1 MLNRINTN
9 NLKGDV
15 FGGLTAA
22 VIALPMA
29 LAFGI
34 ASGAG
39 AAAGL
44 WGAVIIGLVASLF
57 GGTPTLIS
65 EPTGPMTVVFTSVII
80 SFTATADSPEQAL
93 AMAFTVGVLAGV
105 FQILFGVCRLGRY
118 VTMMPYTVI
127 SGFMSGIGIILVLLQ
142 LGPFLGQSTP
152 KGGVMGTLV
161 QLPDLVQ
168 GTQPLELLL
177 ALITLAIL
185 WLTPSSV
192 KKVCPPQLLAL
203 VVGTLLALSLFSAAD
218 LRTIPEFSAA
228 FPSFQMPTFS
238 GGQLR
243 LMVIDAA
250 VLGMLGC
257 IDALLTSVVA
267 DSLTRTE
274 HDSNKELI
282 GQGLANVVS
291 GLFGAMPGA
300 GATMGT
306 VVNIQSGGR
315 TALSGIVRAMV
326 LMLVVLLAAP
336 LASKIPLAVLAGIA
350 VKVGIDII
358 DWEFL
363 KRAHHLSLKAAV
375 ITYGVIVLTVL
386 VDLIAAVGIG
396 VFVANVLTIDRMS
409 TLQSRKVKTISTAD
423 DDVELSDEEQQLLDR
438 ASGMVLLF
446 QLAGPMIFG
455 VAKAIAREHN
465 AIGNC
470 QAVVFDLSE
479 VSHLGVTAAIALENA
494 VKEAMEVGRDVFM
507 VGVSGST
514 ENRLHKLKLL
524 ERLPAQNITSDRL
537 SALRLAVGGL
547 PVNGRTPHDYRTGR
561 LARPSQGRRHAGTG
575 GELHRPVFSA
585 GHRDAQ
591 PAASRHHRGGRK
603 ALPGPDCGGLC

>member
-1 MLNRINTN
+1 MNRINATN
-9 NLKGDV
+9 LRGDA

-93 AMAFTVGVLAGV
+93 AMAFSVGLLAGV
-105 FQILFGVCRLGRY
+105 FQILFGVFRLGRY
-118 VTMMPYTVI
+118 ITMMPYTVI

-142 LGPFLGQSTP
+142 LGPFLGQDAPT
-152 KGGVMGTLV
+152 GGVIASLS
-161 QLPDLVQ
+161 QLPNLIR
-168 GTQPLELLL
+168 GIEPLELALSVFTLL
-177 ALITLAIL
+177 VL
-185 WLTPSSV
+185 WFTPASV
-192 KKVCPPQLLAL
+192 KRVCPPQLLAL
-203 VVGTLLALSLFSAAD
+203 VLGTLLSLSLFASAD

-228 FPSFQMPTFS
+228 FPVPRLPTLS
-238 GGQLR
+238 GGQIR
-243 LMVIDAA
+243 LMVVDAA

-267 DSLTRTE
+267 DSLTRQE

-282 GQGLANVVS
+282 GQGLANVAA
-291 GLFGAMPGA
+291 GLFGALPGA

-306 VVNIQSGGR
+306 VVNIQAGGR
-315 TALSGIVRAMV
+315 TALSGIIRAVV

-336 LASKIPLAVLAGIA
+336 LASRIPLAVLAAIA

-363 KRAHHLSLKAAV
+363 KRAHHLSIKAAV
-375 ITYGVIVLTVL
+375 ITYGVIALTVL

-409 TLQSRKVKTISTAD
+409 ALQSKKVKTISTAD
-423 DDVELSDEEQQLLDR
+423 DDVELTPEEQFLLDQ
-438 ASGMVLLF
+438 ASGKVLLF

-455 VAKAIAREHN
+455 VAKAISREHN

-470 QAVVFDLSE
+470 QVVVFDLSE

-494 VKEAMEVGRDVFM
+494 VKEAMEVGRRVFL
-507 VGVSGST
+507 VGATGST
-514 ENRLHKLKLL
+514 ENRLRKLKLL
-524 ERLPAQNITSDRL
+524 ERLPQSHISTDRL
-537 SALRLAVGGL
+537 SALRLAVEGL
-547 PVNGRTPHDYRTGR
+547 SANG
-561 LARPSQGRRHAGTG
+561 
-575 GELHRPVFSA
+575 
-585 GHRDAQ
+585 
-591 PAASRHHRGGRK
+591 
-603 ALPGPDCGGLC
+603 

>member
-1 MLNRINTN
+1 MILLCRQIDLGFTDRSGVSALLNRINATN
-9 NLKGDV
+9 LRGDV

-34 ASGAG
+34 AVGNASGVPGAG

-65 EPTGPMTVVFTSVII
+65 EPTGPMTVVFTSVVI
-80 SFTATADSPEQAL
+80 SFSSSAETPEKAL
-93 AMAFTVGVLAGV
+93 AMAFGVGVLAGV
-105 FQILFGVCRLGRY
+105 FQILFGLFRLGRY
-118 VTMMPYTVI
+118 ITMMPYTVI

-142 LGPFLGQSTP
+142 LAPFLGQDP
-152 KGGVMGTLV
+152 KGGVIDTLT
-161 QLPDLVQ
+161 QLPALIQ
-168 GTQPLELLL
+168 GTRPMELLL

-185 WLTPSSV
+185 WFTPSRV
-192 KKVCPPQLLAL
+192 KKFCPPQLLAL
-203 VVGTLLALSLFSAAD
+203 IVGTFLAVTVFKEAG
-218 LRTIPEFSAA
+218 LRQIPEFSAE
-228 FPSFQMPTFS
+228 FPTFTLPDFS
-238 GGQLR
+238 GGEKR
-243 LMVIDAA
+243 MMVVNAA

-282 GQGLANVVS
+282 GQGMANVAS
-291 GLFGAMPGA
+291 GLFGALPGA

-306 VVNIQSGGR
+306 VVNIQAGGR
-315 TALSGIVRAMV
+315 TALSGVIRATI

-336 LASKIPLAVLAGIA
+336 EASKIPLAVLAGIA
-350 VKVGIDII
+350 LKVGIDII

-375 ITYGVIVLTVL
+375 ITYGVIMLTVL
-386 VDLIAAVGIG
+386 VDLITAVGIG

-409 TLQSRKVKTISTAD
+409 TLQSKRVKTISTAD
-423 DDVELSDEEQQLLDR
+423 DDVELSSEEQLMLDQ
-438 ASGMVLLF
+438 AGGKVLLF

-470 QAVVFDLSE
+470 QVVVFDLSE

-494 VKEAMEVGRDVFM
+494 VKEAMEVGRQVFM
-507 VGVSGST
+507 VGATGST
-514 ENRLHKLKLL
+514 ESRLRKLKLL
-524 ERLPAQNITSDRL
+524 NRLPSDHITTDRL
-537 SALRLAVGGL
+537 QALTLAVGSL
-547 PVNGRTPHDYRTGR
+547 TPD
-561 LARPSQGRRHAGTG
+561 RRNA
-575 GELHRPVFSA
+575 
-585 GHRDAQ
+585 
-591 PAASRHHRGGRK
+591 
-603 ALPGPDCGGLC
+603 

>member
-1 MLNRINTN
+1 MLNRINAT

-93 AMAFTVGVLAGV
+93 AMAFSVGVLAGI
-105 FQILFGVCRLGRY
+105 FQILFGLFRLGRY

-142 LGPFLGQSTP
+142 LGPFLGQATP
-152 KGGVMGTLV
+152 KGGVMGTL
-161 QLPDLVQ
+161 LEMPALVQ
-168 GTQPLELLL
+168 GTQPMELLL

-185 WLTPSSV
+185 WFTPSAV

-203 VVGTLLALSLFSAAD
+203 VVGTVLALSLFSGAG

-228 FPSFQMPTFS
+228 FPSFQLPTFS
-238 GGQLR
+238 SGQLR

-274 HDSNKELI
+274 HNSNKELI

-336 LASKIPLAVLAGIA
+336 LASRIPLAVLAGIA

-358 DWEFL
+358 DWDFL
-363 KRAHHLSLKAAV
+363 QRAHHLSVKAAV
-375 ITYGVIVLTVL
+375 ITYGVIALTVL

-409 TLQSRKVKTISTAD
+409 TLQSKKVKTISTTD

-438 ASGMVLLF
+438 SSGMVLLF

-455 VAKAIAREHN
+455 VAKAISREHN

-514 ENRLHKLKLL
+514 ENRLRKLKLL
-524 ERLPAQNITSDRL
+524 ERLPEGHLTSDRL
-537 SALRLAVGGL
+537 SALRLAVAGL
-547 PVNGRTPHDYRTGR
+547 PTHG
-561 LARPSQGRRHAGTG
+561 
-575 GELHRPVFSA
+575 
-585 GHRDAQ
+585 
-591 PAASRHHRGGRK
+591 
-603 ALPGPDCGGLC
+603 

>member
-9 NLKGDV
+9 NLRGDA

-34 ASGAG
+34 AVGNASGVPEVG

-65 EPTGPMTVVFTSVII
+65 EPTGPMTVVFTSVVI
-80 SFTATADSPEQAL
+80 SFASTAESPEKAL

-105 FQILFGVCRLGRY
+105 FQILFGLFRLGRY
-118 VTMMPYTVI
+118 ITMMPYTVI

-142 LGPFLGQSTP
+142 LAPFLGQDP
-152 KGGVMGTLV
+152 KGGVMGTLS
-161 QLPDLVQ
+161 QLPALIQ
-168 GTQPLELLL
+168 GTQPMELSL
-177 ALITLAIL
+177 AVITLAIL
-185 WLTPSSV
+185 WFTPSAL

-203 VVGTLLALSLFSAAD
+203 VVGTLLAVTVFGEAG
-218 LRTIPEFSAA
+218 LRTIPSFSAE
-228 FPSFQMPTFS
+228 FPTLSMPDFS
-238 GGQLR
+238 GGQIR
-243 LMVIDAA
+243 MMVVNAA

-282 GQGLANVVS
+282 GQGLANVAS
-291 GLFGAMPGA
+291 GLFGALPGA

-306 VVNIQSGGR
+306 VVNIQAGGR
-315 TALSGIVRAMV
+315 TALSGVIRAVV

-336 LASKIPLAVLAGIA
+336 FASMIPLAVLAGIA
-350 VKVGIDII
+350 LKVGIDII

-363 KRAHHLSLKAAV
+363 KRAHHLSPKAAV

-386 VDLIAAVGIG
+386 VDLITAVGIG

-409 TLQSRKVKTISTAD
+409 ALQSKKVKTISTTD
-423 DDVELSDEEQQLLDR
+423 DDVELSEEEHSLLDQ
-438 ASGMVLLF
+438 AAGKVLLF

-455 VAKAIAREHN
+455 VAKAISREHN

-494 VKEAMEVGRDVFM
+494 VKEAMEVGRQVFM
-507 VGVSGST
+507 VGATGST
-514 ENRLHKLKLL
+514 ENRLRKLKLL
-524 ERLPAQNITSDRL
+524 DRLPARHITSDRL
-537 SALRLAVGGL
+537 QALQLAVAEL
-547 PVNGRTPHDYRTGR
+547 TPH
-561 LARPSQGRRHAGTG
+561 A
-575 GELHRPVFSA
+575 
-585 GHRDAQ
+585 
-591 PAASRHHRGGRK
+591 
-603 ALPGPDCGGLC
+603 

>member
-1 MLNRINTN
+1 MTLGRIVLNRINAT

-93 AMAFTVGVLAGV
+93 AMAFSVGVLAGI
-105 FQILFGVCRLGRY
+105 FQILFGLFRLGRY

-142 LGPFLGQSTP
+142 LGPFLGQATP
-152 KGGVMGTLV
+152 KGGVMGTL
-161 QLPDLVQ
+161 LEMPALVQ
-168 GTQPLELLL
+168 GTQPMELLL

-185 WLTPSSV
+185 WFTPSAV

-203 VVGTLLALSLFSAAD
+203 VVGTMLALSLFSGAG

-228 FPSFQMPTFS
+228 FPSFQLPMFS
-238 GGQLR
+238 SGQLR

-274 HDSNKELI
+274 HNSNKELI

-336 LASKIPLAVLAGIA
+336 LASRIPLAVLAGIA

-358 DWEFL
+358 DWDFL
-363 KRAHHLSLKAAV
+363 QRAHHLSVKAAV
-375 ITYGVIVLTVL
+375 ITYGVIALTVL

-409 TLQSRKVKTISTAD
+409 TLQSKKVKTISTTD

-455 VAKAIAREHN
+455 VAKAISREHN

-514 ENRLHKLKLL
+514 ENRLRKLKLL
-524 ERLPAQNITSDRL
+524 ERLPEGHLTSDRL
-537 SALRLAVGGL
+537 SALRLAVEGL
-547 PVNGRTPHDYRTGR
+547 PNHG
-561 LARPSQGRRHAGTG
+561 
-575 GELHRPVFSA
+575 
-585 GHRDAQ
+585 
-591 PAASRHHRGGRK
+591 
-603 ALPGPDCGGLC
+603 

>member
-1 MLNRINTN
+1 MNRISAI
-9 NLKGDV
+9 NLRGDA

-93 AMAFTVGVLAGV
+93 AMAFSVGLLAGV
-105 FQILFGVCRLGRY
+105 FQILFGVFRLGRY
-118 VTMMPYTVI
+118 ITMMPYTVI

-142 LGPFLGQSTP
+142 LGPFLGQDAPT
-152 KGGVMGTLV
+152 GGVLASLS
-161 QLPDLVQ
+161 QLPNLIQ
-168 GTQPLELLL
+168 GIQPLELALSVFTLL
-177 ALITLAIL
+177 VL
-185 WLTPSSV
+185 WFTPASV
-192 KKVCPPQLLAL
+192 KRVCPPQLLAL
-203 VVGTLLALSLFSAAD
+203 VLGTLLSLSLFASAD
-218 LRTIPEFSAA
+218 LRTIPEFSAE
-228 FPSFQMPTFS
+228 FPAPRLPTLS
-238 GGQLR
+238 GGQIR
-243 LMVIDAA
+243 LMVVDAA

-267 DSLTRTE
+267 DSLTRQE

-282 GQGLANVVS
+282 GQGLANVAA
-291 GLFGAMPGA
+291 GLFGALPGA

-306 VVNIQSGGR
+306 VVNIQAGGR
-315 TALSGIVRAMV
+315 TALSGIIRAVV

-336 LASKIPLAVLAGIA
+336 MASRIPLAVLAAIA

-363 KRAHHLSLKAAV
+363 KRAHHLSIKAAV
-375 ITYGVIVLTVL
+375 ITYGVIALTVL

-409 TLQSRKVKTISTAD
+409 ALQSKKVKTISTAD
-423 DDVELSDEEQQLLDR
+423 DDVELTQEEQFLLDQ
-438 ASGMVLLF
+438 ASGKVLLF

-455 VAKAIAREHN
+455 VAKAISREHN

-470 QAVVFDLSE
+470 QVVVFDLSE

-494 VKEAMEVGRDVFM
+494 VKEAMEVGRRVFL
-507 VGVSGST
+507 VGATGST
-514 ENRLHKLKLL
+514 ENRLRKLKLL
-524 ERLPAQNITSDRL
+524 ERLPQSHISTDRL
-537 SALRLAVGGL
+537 SALRLAVEGL
-547 PVNGRTPHDYRTGR
+547 SANG
-561 LARPSQGRRHAGTG
+561 
-575 GELHRPVFSA
+575 
-585 GHRDAQ
+585 
-591 PAASRHHRGGRK
+591 
-603 ALPGPDCGGLC
+603 